1 MKKNIKKIAHK
12 VAKNERTKTEA
23 KKESTTSVSAAHI
36 THKNKIQ
43 PLGDRVLVLERTGE
57 EKETKTASGII
68 IPAAGEGG
76 DKGSKKGEVIAVG
89 PGRHEDGKVIPISVK
104 VGDKVMFQWG
114 DKLVLDS
121 AEIVKDEDYYLVRE
135 SEILAVIK

>member
-1 MKKNIKKIAHK
+1 MKKTIKKTASKTAHK
-12 VAKNERTKTEA
+12 VAK
-23 KKESTTSVSAAHI
+23 KESPITTVNSAHR
-36 THKNKIQ
+36 NKIQ

-68 IPAAGEGG
+68 IPAADEGG

-89 PGRHEDGKVIPISVK
+89 PGRHEDGKIIPVSVK
-104 VGDKVMFQWG
+104 VGDKVLFQWG
-114 DKLVLDS
+114 DKLVLDDE
-121 AEIVKDEDYYLVRE
+121 AVGATGAKDEDYYLVRE